1 MNVAFIISLAGVD
14 RPNLIQEL
22 AKYTDEKQG
31 KWINSRV
38 NYLDGHIAANIKIE
52 APEENKASIIN
63 YFTDQEKIT
72 CYIEDINAAE
82 KTTRKTVC
90 LSIKSTDRSGLV
102 ADITN
107 IVNQM
112 SAELVHIDNHR
123 FSVQPLGHNV
133 FIAELS
139 VKVDDDSMVEG
150 LIAKLK
156 TITDDIIVTIEA
168 CDCDKD

>member
-22 AKYTDEKQG
+22 ARYTDDKQG

-52 APEENKASIIN
+52 APQESKASIIN
-63 YFTDQEKIT
+63 YFTDQDKIT
-72 CYIEDINAAE
+72 CYIEDINLAE
-82 KTTRKTVC
+82 QATSTTVC

-107 IVNQM
+107 IVNQKN
-112 SAELVHIDNHR
+112 AELVHIDNHR

-139 VKVDDDSMVEG
+139 VKIDDEAIVAD
-150 LIAKLK
+150 LITELK
-156 TITDDIIVTIEA
+156 TITDDIIVTIED

>member
-38 NYLDGHIAANIKIE
+38 NYLDSHIAANIKVE
-52 APEENKASIIN
+52 APEENKAAIIN
-63 YFTDQEKIT
+63 YFTTQEKIT
-72 CYIEDINAAE
+72 CYIEDINLAE
-82 KTTRKTVC
+82 QTPSKTVC

-102 ADITN
+102 ADITH
-107 IVNQM
+107 IVNQQKTQ
-112 SAELVHIDNHR
+112 LVKIDNHR

-133 FIAELS
+133 FTAELS
-139 VKVDDDSMVEG
+139 VKIDEDSAVED

-156 TITDDIIVTIEA
+156 TISDDIIVNIEE
-168 CDCDKD
+168 CDSNNS